1 MLLKLY
7 TQNGLQYGISILHA
21 WIRTFECL
29 IHIAYKLPVKKWS
42 SRLPADKQQIE
53 MQKKKIQLAFQ
64 EMGLIVDRPKAS
76 GSGTSND
83 GNISRRVFFSE

>member
-1 MLLKLY
+1 MGY
-7 TQNGLQYGISILHA
+7 NMGFQFYMHG
-21 WIRTFECL
+21 IRTFECL

-64 EMGLIVDRPKAS
+64 EKMGLIVDRPKAS
-76 GSGTSND
+76 GSGKSND
-83 GNISRRVFFSE
+83 GNTSRRAF